1 MGRLILNRLAI
12 AVPVF
17 LLTTG
22 LAFFLVSLIP
32 GDAATVILGQDATP
46 ERIAQLNEELGLND
60 PFLVQYANWLA
71 GLFRGDLGTSLYSGQ
86 SVVETIG
93 QRIWPTF
100 WIAFFATAFASVAG
114 ILLGT
119 WAAVKKGAAARV
131 SDFIAMLGI
140 SLPNYWIALLLI
152 VLVAGTWHL
161 LPSIGYTPPTDD
173 FGDWIA
179 HLILPVTAL
188 SVAGVAIIAKQTHD
202 SMAAA
207 LSRDFMRFMQANGIP
222 RRRLIFRHG
231 LRFAAIPIVSAVT
244 GCFVNLFG
252 GTVALEIV
260 FAIPGLGQMVEVA
273 TIRHDIA
280 VIQGAVVAYTLVI
293 IVVMILSDVLYGA
306 LNPKVRAAR

>member
-12 AVPVF
+12 AIPVIF
-17 LLTTG
+17 LTSG

-46 ERIAQLNEELGLND
+46 ERIAALNEQLGLNE
-60 PFLVQYANWLA
+60 PFFVQYANWLGA
-71 GLFRGDLGTSLYSGQ
+71 LFRGDLGVSLYTGDA
-86 SVVETIG
+86 VLKTIS

-100 WIAFFATAFASVAG
+100 WIAAFATFFAAVVGVA
-114 ILLGT
+114 LGT
-119 WAAVKKGAAARV
+119 WAAVRKGVAARV

-152 VLVAGTWHL
+152 VLVAGQLRL
-161 LPSIGYTPPTDD
+161 LPSIGYVSPTED
-173 FGDWIA
+173 FGEWVS
-179 HLILPVTAL
+179 HLVLPVTAL
-188 SVAGVAIIAKQTHD
+188 AVAGVAIIAKQTHD
-202 SMAAA
+202 SVAAA

-222 RRRLIFRHG
+222 RFSLIFKHG
-231 LRFAAIPIVSAVT
+231 LRYAAIPIISSIT

-252 GTVALEIV
+252 GTVALETV
-260 FAIPGLGQMVEVA
+260 FAIPGLGQMVETS

-280 VIQGAVVAYTLVI
+280 VIQGAVLAYTIVI
-293 IVVMILSDVLYGA
+293 IITMIVSDVLYGA